1 MATKILG
8 RIRGQTVVVLGPMR
22 SFAAILLVVIT
33 GIAAVLM
40 LDQDREVPQGT
51 VPQRTLPP
59 ESGRQAPAIH
69 APPAAQPGASASEA
83 SPTTTER
90 TTVNKADPGLFG
102 QALDHLGQALTGLPV
117 RLLPKGAREREAIWA
132 KTDDDGRF
140 AFHAVDGTF
149 DCAIWSHVCF
159 GKQVTLAPGERQ
171 MIVLQVSEPCVLLCG
186 TVRAGPRAVVD
197 RTIGVHGKDHVGDVH
212 HDAHTDQHGSYRL
225 LLRSGSY
232 SISVV
237 GPPTSLAWSIDGTTI
252 WAETA
257 TAAMIREP
265 LVLTAMPS
273 RVRRDFVLPAARV
286 QVTVCTA
293 NNQPIGD
300 ASVTIRS
307 DSEELLSWTRRTD
320 EGDGSITFEELPA
333 GNWTITAGHAMH
345 LPATP
350 RILVTNQTDVMQTMT
365 LQLQPAGS
373 ARVQLMHDGQLVEPL
388 NTSQL
393 ELHVAG
399 SAPLSGYRA
408 EVGLSQYAGTQFD
421 AVPVGTHEL
430 HCVDVRRPDG
440 SIRFA
445 PIDPIQPHR
454 ITIEAGKTTELQ
466 VAVKPRRMLS
476 LSIVGGPE
484 VTTSIEVTC
493 SQGRVV
499 PSWRGHD
506 HWQAEVPPG
515 DYTINIQRGDLQHA
529 EHISVFQTDVIRT
542 INLMP

>member
-1 MATKILG
+1 
-8 RIRGQTVVVLGPMR
+8 MR
-22 SFAAILLVVIT
+22 SLSNILLVVVT

-40 LDQDREVPQGT
+40 LSRDRELAPAALAPGE
-51 VPQRTLPP
+51 PPPSIGAPDTLAP
-59 ESGRQAPAIH
+59 ESGTQAPASY
-69 APPAAQPGASASEA
+69 APPAAQPGANASEA
-83 SPTTTER
+83 SLATTER
-90 TTVNKADPGLFG
+90 TTANQAEPGLFG
-102 QALDHLGQALTGLPV
+102 QALDHLGHALTGLPV
-117 RLLPKGAREREAIWA
+117 RLLPDGAREREAFWT

-159 GKQVTLAPGERQ
+159 GKQVTVAPGERQ

-197 RTIGVHGKDHVGDVH
+197 RTIGVRGKDHVGDVH
-212 HDAHTDQHGSYRL
+212 HDAHTDQHGNYQMM
-225 LLRSGSY
+225 LRPGSY

-237 GPPTSLAWSIDGTTI
+237 GPPTSLAWSLHGTTI

-257 TAAMIREP
+257 TAAMVKEP
-265 LVLTAMPS
+265 LLLTAIPS
-273 RVRRDFVLPAARV
+273 RIRRDFVLPAARV

-307 DSEELLSWTRRTD
+307 DSEESLSWTRRTD

-333 GNWTITAGHAMH
+333 GNWTITACHAMH

-350 RILVTNQTDVMQTMT
+350 RMLVTNQTDVMQTMT
-365 LQLQPAGS
+365 LRLQPAGS
-373 ARVQLMHDGQLVEPL
+373 ARVQLMHEGQLVEPL

-430 HCVDVRRPDG
+430 HCADVRRPDG
-440 SIRFA
+440 SILFA

-454 ITIEAGKTTELQ
+454 ISIEAGKTTELQ
-466 VAVKPRRMLS
+466 VAVKPRPLLS

-484 VTTSIEVTC
+484 MATSIEVTC
-493 SQGRVV
+493 GQGRVV

-515 DYTINIQRGDLQHA
+515 DYTIDIQRGDLQHTEQIA
-529 EHISVFQTDVIRT
+529 VFQTDVIRT